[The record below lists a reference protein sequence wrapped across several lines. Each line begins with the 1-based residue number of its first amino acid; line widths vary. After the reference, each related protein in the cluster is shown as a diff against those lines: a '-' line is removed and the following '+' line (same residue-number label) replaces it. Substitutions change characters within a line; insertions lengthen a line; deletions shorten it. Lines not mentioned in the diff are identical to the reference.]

1 MSSPLDS
8 PSAAPTAD
16 PPSDEEFDTGSRV
29 GEDRVLG
36 QLPSQLSTDSLRAEL
51 RGYVMGLLLA
61 ATLTAAAFF
70 SIGTQVI
77 YAPGI
82 VMAVVV
88 FGLAQVGVHLV
99 FFLHMTTAPDNTN
112 NVLALA
118 FGLLIV
124 CIIVFGTIWVMHQM
138 DHNMMPLSGAI
149 TMTH

>member
-1 MSSPLDS
+1 MS
-8 PSAAPTAD
+8 PSPDQSAR
-16 PPSDEEFDTGSRV
+16 PPSREPPPEEESDSGSRV

-36 QLPSQLSTDSLRAEL
+36 QLPAHLSAGTLRTEL
-51 RGYVMGLLLA
+51 TGYLMGLVLA
-61 ATLTAAAFF
+61 AILTASAFF
-70 SIGTQVI
+70 SVGTQVI
-77 YAPGI
+77 YGPGI

-88 FGLAQVGVHLV
+88 LGLAQVGVHLV

-138 DHNMMPLSGAI
+138 DHNMMPLSSAA
-149 TMTH
+149 TMTR

>member
-1 MSSPLDS
+1 MS
-8 PSAAPTAD
+8 PSPDNSLPAPSRE
-16 PPSDEEFDTGSRV
+16 PSPEEESDSGSRV

-36 QLPSQLSTDSLRAEL
+36 QLPPQLSTGALRAEL
-51 RGYVMGLLLA
+51 SGYLMGLVLA
-61 ATLTAAAFF
+61 ATLTAAAFY
-70 SIGTQVI
+70 SVGTQLI

-138 DHNMMPLSGAI
+138 DHNMMPLSDAAM
-149 TMTH
+149 MTH

>member
-1 MSSPLDS
+1 MS
-8 PSAAPTAD
+8 PSPDQPPRPRSRD
-16 PPSDEEFDTGSRV
+16 PSPEEESDSGSRV

-36 QLPSQLSTDSLRAEL
+36 QLPTQLSPAALRAEL
-51 RGYVMGLLLA
+51 SGYLMGLALA

-70 SIGTQVI
+70 SVGTQVI

-88 FGLAQVGVHLV
+88 LGLAQVGVHLV

-138 DHNMMPLSGAI
+138 NHNMMP
-149 TMTH
+149 

>member
-1 MSSPLDS
+1 MSPSPDQSSRSPSRQSSPEEDS
-8 PSAAPTAD
+8 DS
-16 PPSDEEFDTGSRV
+16 GSRV

-36 QLPSQLSTDSLRAEL
+36 QLPAQLSTGALRAEL
-51 RGYVMGLLLA
+51 GGYVIGLVLA

-70 SIGTQVI
+70 SVGTQVI
-77 YAPGI
+77 YAPAI

-88 FGLAQVGVHLV
+88 LGLAQVGVHLV

-138 DHNMMPLSGAI
+138 DHNMMPWAATSP
-149 TMTH
+149 